1 MSFISATTNLEVKV
15 CKDAAD
21 AVDQG
26 FHYTH
31 PEYTG
36 LRIEKAVIV
45 QEGTTEG
52 HSTVDLILVDE
63 TGKKFVTM
71 ITGRLLAALPL
82 T

>member
-1 MSFISATTNLEVKV
+1 MSFLPVTHNLEISI
-15 CKDAAD
+15 CEDAAD
-21 AVDQG
+21 AVDRG

-36 LRIEKAVIV
+36 LRIEKAVVV
-45 QEGTTEG
+45 QKGTTEG
-52 HSTVDLILVDE
+52 HSTVDLVLVDE

-82 T
+82 N